1 MKMCVIEPTSLNK
14 KIFLKNGVELTT
26 DVNDADYLL
35 VRNSTKHLNLLNKTV
50 YVSREPPTKGY
61 IPYYEAFDD
70 FKLVVA
76 YNPDDDKKNQI
87 PFNSV
92 SFPNWVTTLSA
103 RPKYIPKNENSML
116 KTRGV
121 FFAGNITR
129 DVSDVKLPENAT
141 SIQNIRKPMVE
152 YFLNKF
158 PNSEAIGFGWNFQ
171 SRKSEIGW
179 RTDKMMRIEK
189 SSCDFILCL
198 ENTIYPNYMSEKFWD
213 GLFSGKAMLY
223 LGDPTVDN
231 YFSKSCYIDL
241 RPYYKNG
248 EIDLHAVGDR
258 LQSITQEEYE
268 NILYNAS
275 IEREKYI
282 PEAPFHRDEL
292 TKKVLNILS
301 EQ

>member
-1 MKMCVIEPTSLNK
+1 MKMCIIEPTSLNK
-14 KIFLKNGVELTT
+14 KIFLENGVELTT

-76 YNPDDDKKNQI
+76 YNPDDGKKNQI
-87 PFNSV
+87 PFNPV
-92 SFPNWVTTLSA
+92 GFPNWVTTLSA
-103 RPKYIPKNENSML
+103 RPKYIPKKENSVL

-121 FFAGNITR
+121 FFAGNVTR
-129 DVSDVKLPENAT
+129 DVSNLKLPKNAI

-231 YFSKSCYIDL
+231 YFPKSCYIDL

-258 LQSITQEEYE
+258 LQTITQEEYE

-275 IEREKYI
+275 VEREKYI
-282 PEAPFHRDEL
+282 PDAPFYRDEL
-292 TKKVLNILS
+292 TKKVLSILL
-301 EQ
+301 EK